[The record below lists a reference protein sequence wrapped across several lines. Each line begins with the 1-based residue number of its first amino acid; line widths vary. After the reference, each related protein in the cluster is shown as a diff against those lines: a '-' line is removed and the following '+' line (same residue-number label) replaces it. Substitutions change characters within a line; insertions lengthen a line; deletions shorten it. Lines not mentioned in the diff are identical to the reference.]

1 MKKIKLLLLAAFSFT
16 SACAQKLPGVQQ
28 VSLRAPSTVR
38 IDGKATE
45 WGDKFQAYNPATEL
59 FYTIANDSKKL
70 YLIAQTDNQK
80 VFNNIISGG
89 LRINIQKAGN
99 KADAGAWAVKF
110 PYLEKGKILLFTL
123 HKKGEIPPPKELADH
138 IADSIMIVN
147 NKKLAANIKWIY
159 TNGITGVDS
168 LLSIYNDKGIEGAAA
183 FDAKKTYTYELAIDL
198 KLLGLSAENAS
209 KFAYHIM
216 VNAEPN
222 KFSMSQFFGPVTGG
236 TNGDGSPMSQAQ
248 MDAVAQSIQKT
259 ANDISAST
267 DFWGEYT
274 LAK

>member
-1 MKKIKLLLLAAFSFT
+1 MRKLQLILLSGLAFANAS
-16 SACAQKLPGVQQ
+16 AQKLPNVQQ
-28 VSLRAPSTVR
+28 VSLHAPSTVR
-38 IDGKATE
+38 IDGKATD
-45 WGDKFQAYNPATEL
+45 WNNKFQAYNPATEL

-99 KADAGAWAVKF
+99 KADAGALAVKF

-123 HKKGEIPPPKELADH
+123 HRKGEIPPPKELADH
-138 IADSIMIVN
+138 IADSLMVVN

-168 LLSIYNDKGIEGAAA
+168 LLSIYNDKGIEAAGA

-198 KLLGLSAENAS
+198 KLLGLSAENTT

-222 KFSMSQFFGPVTGG
+222 KFSMSQFIGAVTGG

-248 MDAVAQSIQKT
+248 MDAVSQSIQKT